1 MAPGNLAGRDE
12 VGVSPGRK
20 LRKITGKLGSRS
32 PEKKMVIC
40 EPSRPL
46 TLLDLPHD
54 ILELILKEI
63 TNNSDLTSLART
75 HSVMF
80 DLAIP
85 AIYSS
90 FDIAWPDSINPSSNT
105 PPVDALTSGLST
117 LCRNTNFSF
126 AAITT
131 GKPGRPARFGGT
143 NHAEHVKT
151 FSIEN
156 GPRECLA
163 DYFVT
168 KMTNLESFTWD
179 MPTGLLSDTFMALAS
194 LSRCPNARPS
204 KLKSVWIRWHDTSGQ
219 SYHPWISNHSPIP
232 LLTVQAGSVMTP
244 IGCRPP
250 DHAIYNGSKSPSKY
264 SQSSYEYPTFSILP
278 PLQSLT
284 VLNIEEPAYLDEMAT
299 LIERSQATLEEL
311 RVGLSSMAYRRDFFM
326 AWDGSTLKQVDHNA
340 RWPGECTIG
349 ERRLGGVLGVLV
361 GKIYDVRRRSSE
373 MKKHGTRMSG
383 LRTQVPHSATDSSAQ
398 QALGSEFPNHQAF
411 EAVSPSASPSA
422 SENARSTKL
431 DQEVTG
437 LRDGKLKLRVLEL
450 ERMALYAFDW
460 SVLKSLTILH
470 CLHQETVWVLLRRQ
484 FRPEP
489 ISPDV
494 ESSLGTS
501 SASPSGLR
509 YKLSLKKIHTDL
521 TTPALI
527 EFIKETLAPDSLE
540 TLYLQDT
547 RLNGPPPPVTLPKIF
562 QAIKVHRSSLRAL
575 LPDSSGPTSRFDRPR
590 WREWSLTPKTVHYI
604 TSGRMVN
611 LRQLS
616 VSLYFSA
623 WHQFLQGLPKTP
635 QLHAIDIP
643 HIAEYVHSR
652 PRPDEVSL
660 YIADILTLRPEVRLR
675 YAGICNTCVEFWEHR
690 RGDTDQ
696 RSSVLEVDSPAA
708 PSESLGDNGVNGG
721 FGNNNWGF
729 GNDIDDEGDD
739 ESESSTSEEDGDEHE
754 DEESDITDDI
764 VHEGFHMDEDDDH
777 LVHGASSDSEDSDED
792 DGFCEPEG
800 QVVIRIR
807 EIPFPEDKVEIFRAR
822 HMKL

>member
-20 LRKITGKLGSRS
+20 LSNITGKLGSRS

-63 TNNSDLTSLART
+63 TDNSDLTSLART
-75 HSVMF
+75 HTVMF

-90 FDIAWPDSINPSSNT
+90 FDIAWLDSINPS
-105 PPVDALTSGLST
+105 
-117 LCRNTNFSF
+117 
-126 AAITT
+126 
-131 GKPGRPARFGGT
+131 PGRPARFGGT

-156 GPRECLA
+156 GPRESLE

-168 KMTNLESFTWD
+168 KVGSKMLNTLVASAVAKMTNLESFTWD
-179 MPTGLLSDTFMALAS
+179 MPTGLLSDSFMALAS
-194 LSRCPNARPS
+194 LSRCPNAGPS

-219 SYHPWISNHSPIP
+219 SYHPWISNHSPVP
-232 LLTVQAGSVMTP
+232 LLIIQAGS
-244 IGCRPP
+244 
-250 DHAIYNGSKSPSKY
+250 
-264 SQSSYEYPTFSILP
+264 EYPTFSILP

-284 VLNIEEPAYLDEMAT
+284 VLNIEEPAYLDEMET
-299 LIERSQATLEEL
+299 LIERSQVTLEEL

-326 AWDGSTLKQVDHNA
+326 AWDGLTLKQVDHNA

-361 GKIYDVRRRSSE
+361 GKVYDIRRRSSAL
-373 MKKHGTRMSG
+373 GDRFFC
-383 LRTQVPHSATDSSAQ
+383 SAST
-398 QALGSEFPNHQAF
+398 GSEFPNHQDF

-422 SENARSTKL
+422 SENGRSTKL

-450 ERMALYAFDW
+450 ERMALSMHVLRYAFDW
-460 SVLKSLTILH
+460 SVLTSLTILH

-501 SASPSGLR
+501 SASPR
-509 YKLSLKKIHTDL
+509 
-521 TTPALI
+521 
-527 EFIKETLAPDSLE
+527 LAPDSLE
-540 TLYLQDT
+540 TVYLQDI
-547 RLNGPPPPVTLPKIF
+547 RLNGPPPPVMLPKIF

-575 LPDSSGPTSRFDRPR
+575 LLDSSGPTSRFDRPR

-604 TSGRMVN
+604 TSGRMVS
-611 LRQLS
+611 LRNLS

-623 WHQFLQGLPKTP
+623 WHQFLQGLPKMP
-635 QLHAIDIP
+635 QLHATDIP
-643 HIAEYVHSR
+643 HIAEYVHS
-652 PRPDEVSL
+652 PSRPDEISL
-660 YIADILTLRPEVRLR
+660 YIADILTLRPEVPLR
-675 YAGICNTCVEFWEHR
+675 YAGICKTCFEFWEHR
-690 RGDTDQ
+690 SGDTDQ

-708 PSESLGDNGVNGG
+708 PSESLGDNGVNGV

-729 GNDIDDEGDD
+729 GNDSDDEGDD

-777 LVHGASSDSEDSDED
+777 LVHGASSDSEDNDEDDTRDED
-792 DGFCEPEG
+792 DGFCELEG

-807 EIPFPEDKVEIFRAR
+807 EIPFPEDKVEISGQGI
-822 HMKL
+822 